1 MKVGL
6 LAVFLLWSQVTAFA
20 ATHTVFVVDK
30 VVQGGKGTFYGVKTK
45 ALDGDYH
52 SSPAVITDFIE
63 RCPAVSFTQSRPKA
77 DYILDTE
84 PGSSTITDQQG
95 TVLYTS
101 SAKNLKN
108 MAKDVCAFVSTH

>member
-6 LAVFLLWSQVTAFA
+6 LAALLWSQATAFA

-52 SSPAVITDFIE
+52 SSPAVITEFIE

-95 TVLYTS
+95 TVRYTS

>member
-6 LAVFLLWSQVTAFA
+6 LAAFLLWSQVSAFA
-20 ATHTVFVVDK
+20 ATHTVYVVDK
-30 VVQGGKGTFYGVKTK
+30 VVQGGKGTFYGVKVK
-45 ALDGDYH
+45 AEDGDYH
-52 SSPAVITDFIE
+52 SSPAVITEFIQ

-95 TVLYTS
+95 TILYTS
-101 SAKNLKN
+101 SAKNLKAT
-108 MAKDVCAFVSTH
+108 AKDVCAFVSTH